1 MHHKVGV
8 GRSYP
13 CRCLRLKLHD
23 VSAGEQ
29 WDGVSGVRKL
39 ANGDSAGEP
48 EGSAEGVTRS
58 ERAAPC
64 GGVHA
69 RSLSMGEHMY
79 TYSVGV
85 LRTE

>member
-13 CRCLRLKLHD
+13 CRCFRLELHD

-39 ANGDSAGEP
+39 AKEGYSRRKRATGRDECGCNERVASGRDS
-48 EGSAEGVTRS
+48 VT
-58 ERAAPC
+58 
-64 GGVHA
+64 V
-69 RSLSMGEHMY
+69 SL
-79 TYSVGV
+79 V
-85 LRTE
+85 LA